1 MFVRSLS
8 LVVFFSCGLS
18 VTCAQDRLVD
28 ALLPSSKTGRASYS
42 LTDSTAVE
50 PPVVQPSLVGQATP
64 VEQLFASSSRTINPA
79 QIESPVLDPY
89 RSGQPGTRPRSF
101 DSMARDSI
109 HRGHPQFNETQDGF
123 DPHGYLPQSC
133 ADSSASMMNG
143 CDQPIPRFRNGF
155 LQAVQVQYGTL
166 GGGNPDT
173 ISMYHAVTS
182 VSVAVP
188 LGSTDNV
195 LVVTPNFRV
204 DFLSAPATI
213 DVPEAL
219 YETGV
224 KFFWQRPINET
235 MGRMVLLAPSIRSDF
250 ETSENAFRIFGMAML
265 TWQTIPNELT
275 LSAGVVY
282 LDRADIVALPALGL
296 LWTPT
301 PRWRFDIQFPQPRI
315 SYRVA
320 KNGMESESWAYL
332 SGGFGGNTWAATR
345 AGGIADELTIS
356 DLRAAVGFERIFAG
370 NKGWFA
376 EAGLAFARQYE
387 YLGLNVEN
395 ELDAVTFLRG
405 GITF

>member
-8 LVVFFSCGLS
+8 LLLFFSCGLS
-18 VTCAQDRLVD
+18 VTRAQDRSVD
-28 ALLPSSKTGRASYS
+28 ALLLSSVSGRASYS
-42 LTDSTAVE
+42 LTDAGTTEVSAV
-50 PPVVQPSLVGQATP
+50 QQSLVGQATS
-64 VEQLFASSSRTINPA
+64 VEQLFASSSRVIDPA

-89 RSGQPGTRPRSF
+89 RSGRPEAGPRGF
-101 DSMARDSI
+101 ESI
-109 HRGHPQFNETQDGF
+109 EWGHQQLGEPQRGFSA
-123 DPHGYLPQSC
+123 HGYLPQAC
-133 ADSSASMMNG
+133 ADSSACVTDG
-143 CDQPIPRFRNGF
+143 CDQPIPRFRKGF

-166 GGGNPDT
+166 GGGNADT

-204 DFLSAPATI
+204 DFLSSPATI

-235 MGRMVLLAPSIRSDF
+235 LGRMILLAPSIRSDF
-250 ETSENAFRIFGMAML
+250 ETSDNAFRIFGMAML

-282 LDRADIVALPALGL
+282 LDRADIVALPAVGL

-315 SYRVA
+315 SYRVS

-356 DLRAAVGFERIFAG
+356 DLRVMVGFERIFSG